1 MYEGVS
7 NSILEALALGIP
19 VIATDCPSVIRE
31 IINEGENGYLVTT
44 NGDIAKNL
52 SEKMFLVIEESK
64 KFDSNEISNKI
75 KRDFNISIIVKEYQ
89 KVLLELLKT

>member
-1 MYEGVS
+1 
-7 NSILEALALGIP
+7 
-19 VIATDCPSVIRE
+19 
-31 IINEGENGYLVTT
+31 VTT